1 MSNRRAVRRDWLRTR
16 GSSGWT
22 SGDWQAITAE
32 LNSYGGAL
40 LLGRQVLDQ
49 AVNDRCKSPLGAV
62 IGDSRGLAH
71 TGQLP
76 ELVLVATEQAARAG
90 FAAVRRPCTS
100 SAWTNGAN

>member
-71 TGQLP
+71 TG
-76 ELVLVATEQAARAG
+76 
-90 FAAVRRPCTS
+90 
-100 SAWTNGAN
+100 